1 MPAILTFVVGLTS
14 GLLGAAS
21 FFWLNSVSV
30 YLDNHQSIDVIT
42 ARSIRVVDPYS
53 GASLHLEPTALWVS
67 DPSGRP
73 TIALG
78 GGLEGTSLVMM
89 DQAHHERVRLGQT
102 DSDVGA
108 PPAELWMLSLRGNRS
123 SALLSGGGYPRS
135 DSPATL
141 VLQDERKRTTLP

>member
-1 MPAILTFVVGLTS
+1 MTPRKQFILTFVAGLTS

-21 FFWLNSVSV
+21 FFWLTSVSV

-53 GASLHLEPTALWVS
+53 GASLHLEPTALRVS

-89 DQAHHERVRLGQT
+89 DQAHHERCGWVRPTLTSAHRPPTSGCFPC
-102 DSDVGA
+102 A
-108 PPAELWMLSLRGNRS
+108 AIALRHYFPAE
-123 SALLSGGGYPRS
+123 
-135 DSPATL
+135 AT
-141 VLQDERKRTTLP
+141 